1 MVLGTV
7 PVTTR
12 NLTSACFT
20 HSLSA
25 GAFWTT
31 SSISLESVGKPNA
44 EGVPTSNVNRFDPH
58 SRFASACA
66 AGDMTMPEKT
76 NTSKLRRCGQCE
88 RRGPRLENT
97 FQTTGLDFVMC
108 AETIRW
114 FLQAHPQTAL
124 PSQHHLTLK
133 LLEADDHD
141 RRATSVL
148 ATEVCGLLF
157 SSWLKSCKRDFSSN
171 LTGTETRAVETNQPE
186 TNRASP
192 CTTSQRR
199 QVDVLMRAR
208 LPATTAGRT
217 NSPAWHRHAHR
228 TQTPSSASHC
238 IVGFSQAHDDHFLH
252 VGGREFDLCGGM
264 RNKSECFRLFHRTK
278 KDGERLNRRAVTAV
292 HG

>member
-7 PVTTR
+7 PVPTR

-20 HSLSA
+20 HPTSA

-88 RRGPRLENT
+88 RRGPPSRKHFSNNRSGFRDARRNDPMVSAGT
-97 FQTTGLDFVMC
+97 STDSF
-108 AETIRW
+108 
-114 FLQAHPQTAL
+114 L
-124 PSQHHLTLK
+124 PSQDRLTLE

-141 RRATSVL
+141 RRATTVL

-171 LTGTETRAVETNQPE
+171 LTGTETRAVETNVLQSLAFAMQSFSSLSALQPE

-199 QVDVLMRAR
+199 QVDELMRAR
-208 LPATTAGRT
+208 LPATIAGRT
-217 NSPAWHRHAHR
+217 NSPARHRRVHR
-228 TQTPSSASHC
+228 TQTP
-238 IVGFSQAHDDHFLH
+238 
-252 VGGREFDLCGGM
+252 
-264 RNKSECFRLFHRTK
+264 
-278 KDGERLNRRAVTAV
+278 
-292 HG
+292 